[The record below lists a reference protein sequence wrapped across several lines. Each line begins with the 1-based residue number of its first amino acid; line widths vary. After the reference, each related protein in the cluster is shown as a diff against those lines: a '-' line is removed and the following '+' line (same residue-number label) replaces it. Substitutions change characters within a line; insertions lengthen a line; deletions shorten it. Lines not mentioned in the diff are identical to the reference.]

1 MYKMQI
7 CFGFKIF
14 FFFFFFKH
22 KLHVGQILNFS
33 RYLLKHPEID
43 CNYPKFFLSGIGT
56 PWTKFPES
64 PLIAYILNK
73 DNVNR
78 CRKGQ
83 FVCFFFRVSIYGVR
97 FL

>member
-1 MYKMQI
+1 MYRMQI
-7 CFGFKIF
+7 CFGFKF
-14 FFFFFFKH
+14 FF
-22 KLHVGQILNFS
+22 LRPNFEF
-33 RYLLKHPEID
+33 RPVFTETPEINRND
-43 CNYPKFFLSGIGT
+43 PKFFQSGIGT